1 MKKMPAT
8 QVAGIFVMGFVRG
21 ESRDQGSLFPVSLDE
36 LVPEDH
42 VCRVVEAFVAS
53 LDLVQLGFRR
63 AAPAATGRPAYDP
76 ADLLKLYLYGY
87 LQQLRSSR
95 RLERECQRNV
105 ELMWLLNRLAPDH
118 KTIAEFR
125 RREGAALRAVAAAFV
140 RFCREQG
147 LIRGEWLAIDGS
159 KFEAVASRKAVL
171 SRERLLR
178 EQAVL
183 ERRVAEYLEQL
194 DAADASEGD
203 TAIDAAAVREALE
216 VLRQQQAQAAQGLSR
231 LEALG
236 STQLVTSEPE
246 AKQMKGRGPAY
257 NVQTVV
263 DAEHG
268 LIVTH
273 AVTAEAT
280 DNTSLQP
287 MAEAARDAL
296 GQPTL
301 KVVADAGYS
310 NGAQAEAL
318 EAQGIVPYV
327 PANRAVNNHGD
338 GSLFDRRCFP
348 YDEATDTM
356 RCPAGQVLRRK
367 QLLRYKHQIL
377 YAANL
382 GACGR
387 CVLKARCTT
396 SSRRIVTRHLHEA
409 ALQRMQARATP
420 ELMRLR
426 RCVAEHPFAALKYRI
441 FEKPRFML
449 RGRWG
454 AGTEMSLATLVWN
467 LKRAMAVL
475 GASQLRE
482 RLACG

>member
-1 MKKMPAT
+1 MPAT
-8 QVAGIFVMGFVRG
+8 QVAGIFIMGFVRG
-21 ESRDQGSLFPVSLDE
+21 DSRDQGALFPVSLDE

-42 VCRVVEAFVAS
+42 VCRVLDAFVGS
-53 LDLVQLGFRR
+53 LDLLQLGFSK
-63 AAPAATGRPAYDP
+63 AQPATTGRPAYDP

-87 LQQLRSSR
+87 LQQVRSSR

-140 RFCREQG
+140 RFCRGQG
-147 LIRGEWLAIDGS
+147 LIRGEWLALDGS

-183 ERRVAEYLEQL
+183 DRRVAEYLERL
-194 DAADASEGD
+194 DAADAEEGEI
-203 TAIDAAAVREALE
+203 TIDAGAVREALE
-216 VLRQQQAQAAQGLSR
+216 ALRRQQAQTAQGLGR

-236 STQLVTSEPE
+236 VSHVVESEPE
-246 AKQMKGRGPAY
+246 ARQMKGHGPAY

-263 DAEHG
+263 DAEHA

-273 AVTAEAT
+273 EVTTEAT
-280 DNTSLQP
+280 DNTSLQS
-287 MAEAARDAL
+287 MAEAAREAL
-296 GQPTL
+296 EQPTL
-301 KVVADAGYS
+301 NVVADAGYS

-318 EAQGIVPYV
+318 EAQGIVAHI
-327 PANRAVNNHGD
+327 PANRAVNNQGE
-338 GSLFDRRCFP
+338 GAFFDRTSFA
-348 YDEATDTM
+348 YDAASDTW
-356 RCPAGQVLRRK
+356 RCPAGKTLHRK
-367 QLLRYKHQIL
+367 QLQRGKHRVL
-377 YAANL
+377 YAAEI
-382 GACGR
+382 ADCGT
-387 CVLKARCTT
+387 CVLKARCTA
-396 SSRRIVTRHLHEA
+396 SPRRFVARHLHEA
-409 ALQRMQARATP
+409 ALQRMHARATP

-426 RCVAEHPFAALKYRI
+426 RCVVEHPFASLKYRI
-441 FEKPRFML
+441 FEKPRFLL

-475 GASQLRE
+475 GTTALVE
-482 RLACG
+482 RLARA

>member
-1 MKKMPAT
+1 MPAT
-8 QVAGIFVMGFVRG
+8 QVAGIFIMGFVRG
-21 ESRDQGSLFPVSLDE
+21 DSRDQGALFPVSLDE

-42 VCRVVEAFVAS
+42 VCRVLDAFVGS
-53 LDLVQLGFRR
+53 LDLLQLGFSK
-63 AAPAATGRPAYDP
+63 AQPATTGRPAYDP

-87 LQQLRSSR
+87 LQQVRSSR

-140 RFCREQG
+140 RFCRGQG
-147 LIRGEWLAIDGS
+147 LIRGEWLALDGS

-183 ERRVAEYLEQL
+183 DRRVAEYLERL
-194 DAADASEGD
+194 DAADAEEGEI
-203 TAIDAAAVREALE
+203 TIDAGAVREALE
-216 VLRQQQAQAAQGLSR
+216 ALRRQQAQTAQGLGR

-236 STQLVTSEPE
+236 VSHVVESEPE
-246 AKQMKGRGPAY
+246 ARQMKGHGPAY

-263 DAEHG
+263 DAEHA

-273 AVTAEAT
+273 EVTTEAT
-280 DNTSLQP
+280 DNTSLQS
-287 MAEAARDAL
+287 MAEAAREAL
-296 GQPTL
+296 EQPTL
-301 KVVADAGYS
+301 NVVADAGYS

-318 EAQGIVPYV
+318 EAQGIVAHI
-327 PANRAVNNHGD
+327 PANRAVNNQGE
-338 GSLFDRRCFP
+338 GAFFDRTSFA
-348 YDEATDTM
+348 YDAASDTW
-356 RCPAGQVLRRK
+356 RCPAGKTLHRK
-367 QLLRYKHQIL
+367 QLQRGKHRVL
-377 YAANL
+377 YAAEI
-382 GACGR
+382 ADCGT
-387 CVLKARCTT
+387 CVLKARCTA
-396 SSRRIVTRHLHEA
+396 SPRRFVARHLLEA
-409 ALQRMQARATP
+409 ALQRMHARATP

-426 RCVAEHPFAALKYRI
+426 RCVVEHPFASLKYRY
-441 FEKPRFML
+441 FEKPRFLL

-475 GASQLRE
+475 GTTALVE
-482 RLACG
+482 RLARA

>member
-1 MKKMPAT
+1 MS
-8 QVAGIFVMGFVRG
+8 QRH
-21 ESRDQGSLFPVSLDE
+21 EPVFIE
-36 LVPEDH
+36 ALV
-42 VCRVVEAFVAS
+42 
-53 LDLVQLGFRR
+53 
-63 AAPAATGRPAYDP
+63 
-76 ADLLKLYLYGY
+76 
-87 LQQLRSSR
+87 
-95 RLERECQRNV
+95 
-105 ELMWLLNRLAPDH
+105 
-118 KTIAEFR
+118 
-125 RREGAALRAVAAAFV
+125 VAAAFV
-140 RFCREQG
+140 RFCRGQG

-178 EQAVL
+178 EQALL

-203 TAIDAAAVREALE
+203 TGIDAAAVREALQ

-236 STQLVTSEPE
+236 TTQWVMSEPD
-246 AKQMKGRGPAY
+246 AKQMKGHGPAY

-273 AVTAEAT
+273 AVTTEAT

-296 GQPTL
+296 GQSTL

-327 PANRAVNNHGD
+327 PANRAVNNQGD
-338 GSLFDRRCFP
+338 GSLFDRRCFT
-348 YDEATDTM
+348 YHEATDTM
-356 RCPAGQVLRRK
+356 RCPAGQTLRRK
-367 QLLRYKHQIL
+367 QLQRGKHRVL
-377 YAANL
+377 YAAEV
-382 GACGR
+382 AQCTA
-387 CVLKARCTT
+387 CVLRSRCAV
-396 SSRRIVTRHLHEA
+396 SSRRIVARHLHEA
-409 ALQRMQARATP
+409 VLQRMQDRATP
-420 ELMRLR
+420 AVMRLR
-426 RCVAEHPFAALKYRI
+426 RCIVEHPFAALKYRI

-454 AGTEMSLATLVWN
+454 AGMEMSLATLVWN

-475 GASQLRE
+475 GTTELRD

>member
-1 MKKMPAT
+1 MPAT
-8 QVAGIFVMGFVRG
+8 QVAGIFIMGFVRG
-21 ESRDQGSLFPVSLDE
+21 DSRDQGALFPVSLDE

-42 VCRVVEAFVAS
+42 VCRVLDAFVGS
-53 LDLVQLGFRR
+53 LDLLQLGFSK
-63 AAPAATGRPAYDP
+63 AQPATTGRPAYDP

-87 LQQLRSSR
+87 LQQVRSSR

-140 RFCREQG
+140 RFCRGQG
-147 LIRGEWLAIDGS
+147 LIRGEWLALDGS

-183 ERRVAEYLEQL
+183 DRRVAEYLERL
-194 DAADASEGD
+194 DAADAEEGEI
-203 TAIDAAAVREALE
+203 TIDVGAVREALE
-216 VLRQQQAQAAQGLSR
+216 ALRRQQAQTAQGLGR

-236 STQLVTSEPE
+236 VSHVVESEPE
-246 AKQMKGRGPAY
+246 ARQMKGHGPAY

-263 DAEHG
+263 DAEHA

-273 AVTAEAT
+273 EVTTEAT
-280 DNTSLQP
+280 DNTSLQS
-287 MAEAARDAL
+287 MAEAAREAL
-296 GQPTL
+296 EQPTL
-301 KVVADAGYS
+301 NVVADAGYS

-318 EAQGIVPYV
+318 EAQGIVAHI
-327 PANRAVNNHGD
+327 PANRAVNNQGE
-338 GSLFDRRCFP
+338 GAFFDRTSFA
-348 YDEATDTM
+348 YDAASDTW
-356 RCPAGQVLRRK
+356 RCPAGKTLHRK
-367 QLLRYKHQIL
+367 QLQRGKHRVL
-377 YAANL
+377 YAAEI
-382 GACGR
+382 ADCGT
-387 CVLKARCTT
+387 CVLKARCTA
-396 SSRRIVTRHLHEA
+396 SPRRFVARHLHEA
-409 ALQRMQARATP
+409 ALQRMHARATP

-426 RCVAEHPFAALKYRI
+426 RCVVEHPFASLKYRI
-441 FEKPRFML
+441 FEKPRFLL

-475 GASQLRE
+475 GTTALVE
-482 RLACG
+482 RLARA

>member
-1 MKKMPAT
+1 
-8 QVAGIFVMGFVRG
+8 MGFVRG
-21 ESRDQGSLFPVSLDE
+21 TSRDQGSLFPVSLDE

-42 VCRVVEAFVAS
+42 VCRVIDAFVGS
-53 LDLVQLGFRR
+53 LDLVRLGFCR
-63 AAPAATGRPAYDP
+63 AEPAATGRPAYDP

-87 LQQLRSSR
+87 LQQVRSSR

-105 ELMWLLNRLAPDH
+105 ELMWLLQRLAPDH

-140 RFCREQG
+140 RFCRGQG

-178 EQAVL
+178 EQALL

-194 DAADASEGD
+194 DATDASEGD

-216 VLRQQQAQAAQGLSR
+216 VLRHQRAQAAEDLSR

-236 STQLVTSEPE
+236 TTQLVTSEPD
-246 AKQMKGRGPAY
+246 AKQMKGRGPSY
-257 NVQTVV
+257 NVQAVV
-263 DAEHG
+263 DAEHA
-268 LIVTH
+268 LIVAH

-296 GQPTL
+296 GQATL

-318 EAQGIVPYV
+318 EAQGIVPHV
-327 PANRAVNNHGD
+327 PANRAVNNQGD
-338 GSLFDRRCFP
+338 GSLFDRRCFA

-356 RCPAGQVLRRK
+356 RCPAGQTLRRK
-367 QLLRYKHQIL
+367 QLLRYKHQII
-377 YAANL
+377 YAAEIDS
-382 GACGR
+382 CGR
-387 CVLKARCTT
+387 CALKTCCTA
-396 SSRRIVTRHLHEA
+396 SSRRLVTRHLHEA
-409 ALQRMQARATP
+409 ALQRMHARATP
-420 ELMRLR
+420 QLMRLR
-426 RCVAEHPFAALKYRI
+426 RCVAEHPFASLKYRI
-441 FEKPRFML
+441 FEKPRFVL

-467 LKRAMAVL
+467 LKRAIAVL
-475 GASQLRE
+475 GAPELRE
-482 RLACG
+482 RLAGG

>member
-1 MKKMPAT
+1 MKTMPAT
-8 QVAGIFVMGFVRG
+8 QVAGIVIMSFVRG
-21 ESRDQGSLFPVSLDE
+21 ESRDQGALFPVSLDD
-36 LVPEDH
+36 LVPEAH
-42 VCRVVEAFVAS
+42 LCRVIDAFVES
-53 LDLVQLGFRR
+53 LDLVQLGFGKSQ
-63 AAPAATGRPAYDP
+63 PAATGRPAYDP

-87 LQQLRSSR
+87 LQQVRSSR

-140 RFCREQG
+140 RFCRGQG

-183 ERRVAEYLEQL
+183 DRRVAEYLERL
-194 DAADASEGD
+194 DAADAEEGES
-203 TAIDAAAVREALE
+203 TVDAGAVREALE
-216 VLRQQQAQAAQGLSR
+216 VLRRQQAQTAQGLSH

-236 STQLVTSEPE
+236 ATQWVASEPE
-246 AKQMKGRGPAY
+246 AKQMKGHGPAY

-263 DAEHG
+263 DAEHA

-273 AVTAEAT
+273 EVTTDAT

-287 MAEAARDAL
+287 MAEAARAAL
-296 GQPTL
+296 EQPTL
-301 KVVADAGYS
+301 NVVADAGYS

-318 EAQGIVPYV
+318 EAQGIVAHV
-327 PANRAVNNHGD
+327 PANRAVNNQGD
-338 GSLFDRRCFP
+338 GSLFDRHRFS
-348 YDEATDTM
+348 YDEATDTL
-356 RCPAGQVLRRK
+356 RCPAGQTLRRK
-367 QLLRYKHQIL
+367 QLHRRDRMVI
-377 YAANL
+377 YAAEI
-382 GACGR
+382 GACGT
-387 CVLKARCTT
+387 CVLKARCTA
-396 SSRRIVTRHLHEA
+396 SPRRLVTRHLHEA
-409 ALQRMQARATP
+409 ALQRMHARATP

-426 RCVAEHPFAALKYRI
+426 RCVVEHPFAGLKYRI
-441 FEKPRFML
+441 FEKPRFLL

-475 GASQLRE
+475 GSGDLAE
-482 RLACG
+482 RLARA